1 MNYYYQSY
9 NQYSYR
15 PNGSD
20 SLLVITDFMP
30 HMHKWVKLLLGNGNV
45 MTAFLV
51 QILGS
56 KNIKI
61 LTFPSLR
68 IQTIDVRQVFGISE
82 IDPPQCWY

>member
-1 MNYYYQSY
+1 
-9 NQYSYR
+9 
-15 PNGSD
+15 
-20 SLLVITDFMP
+20 MP
-30 HMHKWVKLLLGNGNV
+30 HMHKWVKLSLDNGNI
-45 MTAFLV
+45 MTSFVV

-82 IDPPQCWY
+82 IN